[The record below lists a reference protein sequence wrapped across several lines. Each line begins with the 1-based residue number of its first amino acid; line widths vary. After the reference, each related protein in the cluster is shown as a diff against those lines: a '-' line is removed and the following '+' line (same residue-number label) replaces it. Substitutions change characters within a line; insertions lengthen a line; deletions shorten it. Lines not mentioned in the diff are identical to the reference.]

1 MYGCESWTVKK
12 SECQRTDAFELWC
25 RRRLLRVPWTARRFS
40 QSILTEISPECSLV
54 GLISKLKFQYFGH
67 LVRRADSL
75 EKTLMLG
82 KIEGRK
88 IRGWQ
93 RMRWLDGI
101 TDSMDINL
109 SRLRELVMDREA
121 WRAAVHGVTKSR
133 TQLRDWTELNWIVVV
148 HSRKS
153 FFHHFLKW
161 RNHQNAF
168 SSCLSTSSVN
178 STSSNVLRIF
188 STLPGIHFTFI
199 KKWVK
204 EKKTSAMIGLPNFSL
219 LWSPSGMEKNIAV
232 MVLEFFWRTWLW
244 AHLRVS

>member
-1 MYGCESWTVKK
+1 MFDQLSVWIHKCIQPLVFK
-12 SECQRTDAFELWC
+12 
-25 RRRLLRVPWTARRFS
+25 V
-40 QSILTEISPECSLV
+40 SIINSTFQLKLCLKDKVSPKWNQWKVCVNIWGSSLV
-54 GLISKLKFQYFGH
+54 YQGILI
-67 LVRRADSL
+67 
-75 EKTLMLG
+75 
-82 KIEGRK
+82 
-88 IRGWQ
+88 
-93 RMRWLDGI
+93 
-101 TDSMDINL
+101 
-109 SRLRELVMDREA
+109 
-121 WRAAVHGVTKSR
+121 KSD
-133 TQLRDWTELNWIVVV
+133 T
-148 HSRKS
+148 
-153 FFHHFLKW
+153 KW

-199 KKWVK
+199 KKGVK